1 MDTKRYVDWRN
12 NTFKTATGKKI
23 SHEVTGSIVTV
34 LHEDCIYVRVRAR
47 HNDSLQE
54 NVNNL
59 MSNESD
65 SFTWDTDNDEDQL

>member
-1 MDTKRYVDWRN
+1 M
-12 NTFKTATGKKI
+12 FKTAIGKKI

-34 LHEDCIYVRVRAR
+34 LQEDCACACAR
-47 HNDSLQE
+47 HNNSLQE

-65 SFTWDTDNDEDQL
+65 SFTWDTDNDDDQL